1 MNFLL
6 SKWCALAIAFAGAG
20 GNAAQVK
27 TTPEA
32 AMGNIVLTAQSEQR
46 LGVTTAPVET
56 KAMPR
61 WRNYPAEVVLPP
73 GQTSRL
79 TAAIP
84 GTVHAPRDGW
94 LSAGV
99 RVKRGQVVVGVQAV
113 LLEPDRL
120 RAAEVQLN
128 IATARAQAEGEVRRA
143 EGALQLARQNVTRGK
158 DLLAA
163 EAGSARA
170 LQEAKA
176 ALVGAEAASAAAQER
191 KDVFDKLAFTPSAE
205 TPVTWMAAPID
216 GIVRDVQAL
225 PGQQVA
231 PGAILLEIIDLEHLW
246 ARVPVS
252 VDELAAVRRGAGR
265 VALDALAKREEWI
278 DVKQVP
284 APPTAAAVSA
294 SVDLYFALDNRDA
307 AWAPGMRAV
316 AALPLKGEA
325 ESLVV
330 PWSAVVHD
338 PTGGSWVYAWTAPH
352 TFGRRRVLVDRIEGE
367 RAVLS
372 AGPPAGTP
380 VAVAGVAELFGLDV
394 GYAK

>member
-1 MNFLL
+1 MNALV
-6 SKWCALAIAFAGAG
+6 STWCALAIACAP
-20 GNAAQVK
+20 AAQVK

-32 AMGNIVLTAQSEQR
+32 ALGNILLTAQSEQR
-46 LGVTTAPVET
+46 LGVTTAPVEL

-79 TAAIP
+79 TVAVP
-84 GTVHAPRDGW
+84 GAVHAPRDGW
-94 LSAGV
+94 PAVGV
-99 RVKRGQVVVGVQAV
+99 RVKRGQIVAGVQAV

-128 IATARAQAEGEVRRA
+128 IVTARAQAEAEVRRA
-143 EGALQLARQNVTRGK
+143 DGALELARQNVARGR

-176 ALVGAEAASAAAQER
+176 ALVGAEAASAAAHDR
-191 KDVFDKLAFTPSAE
+191 KEAFDQLAFTPSVEA
-205 TPVTWMAAPID
+205 PVTWMPSPID

-231 PGAILLEIIDLEHLW
+231 PGAILLEIVDLERLW
-246 ARVPVS
+246 ARVPVA
-252 VDELAAVRRGAGR
+252 VDELAAVRKGTAR
-265 VALDALAKREEWI
+265 VALDATAKSDQWI

-294 SVDLYFALDNRDA
+294 SVDLYFALDNRGG

-316 AALPLKGEA
+316 AGLPIEGEA
-325 ESLVV
+325 ENLVV

-338 PTGGSWVYAWTAPH
+338 PTGGSWVYAWTGPH
-352 TFGRRRVLVDRIEGE
+352 TFGRRRVLVDRIDGD